1 MSGGEKQVF
10 FAREISRFPTGK
22 TRVFPHGLRKQTA
35 HVARGLCAVAGGGMR
50 VFGKVEGEGRA

>member
-22 TRVFPHGLRKQTA
+22 TRVFPCGLRKQTA
-35 HVARGLCAVAGGGMR
+35 HLAQGLRAMTGGGMR
-50 VFGKVEGEGRA
+50 SFGKVEGGCA